1 MELVAMNDDDFDL
14 NPPKINVIPFIDLLL
29 ILLMIFI
36 TFKPPLSTL
45 EANLPESGGNVMK
58 ELPTQDFY
66 LINIKNDGLS
76 LFINNELKSSDQDEI
91 LSVIKGREVK
101 EVYLSADKD
110 INYSQITQKLDIL
123 RQLNVS
129 KVNLVTKEKKTQ

>member
-1 MELVAMNDDDFDL
+1 MNDDDFDL

-110 INYSQITQKLDIL
+110 INYSQITQKLYIL

>member
-1 MELVAMNDDDFDL
+1 MNDDDFDL

-45 EANLPESGGNVMK
+45 EANLPESGGDVMK

>member
-1 MELVAMNDDDFDL
+1 
-14 NPPKINVIPFIDLLL
+14 
-29 ILLMIFI
+29 
-36 TFKPPLSTL
+36 
-45 EANLPESGGNVMK
+45 MK

>member
-1 MELVAMNDDDFDL
+1 MNDDDFDL

-45 EANLPESGGNVMK
+45 EANLPESGGDVMK

-91 LSVIKGREVK
+91 LSVIKDREVK

>member
-1 MELVAMNDDDFDL
+1 MNDDDFDL

-91 LSVIKGREVK
+91 ISVIKGREVK

>member
-1 MELVAMNDDDFDL
+1 MNDDEFDL

-45 EANLPESGGNVMK
+45 EANLPESGGDVMK